1 MSAPSPVGWFDWTDE
16 AFRKAQAEDKPVV
29 LALHAEWCHGCHVM
43 DQATYADPEI
53 AELLNRDYVPIR
65 VDTDRRPDIHERYTM
80 GGWPTVAFLTPEG
93 DLLGGTTYVPR
104 DTMKRL
110 LVQLKVGYAMHRG
123 RLKEEIARR
132 DEKIAQ
138 VLERSGS
145 ARASLSMEIFRKTVR
160 GIVATFDPAYAGFG
174 QAPKYPLVPSLRVV
188 LQALQET
195 QGPDFQ
201 EVLGRTL
208 DAMGDRGLFDA
219 VEGGFFHYSTN
230 DLWTAPRFEKIGEDN
245 AGLISL
251 YLDASVVMGR
261 EKYADRARRTLE
273 WARAR
278 LWDEALGVF
287 GGSQRADEEYY
298 LLPPDRRARRAAPPV
313 DRTVY
318 TPTVAAFVS
327 AHLRAAEVLGEA
339 EWAQRGLR
347 ALEFLSRRCV
357 TDQGVAHY
365 HDGAP
370 RVFELLRDPVAL
382 AGALLDAHEFTG
394 DPRFLEEA
402 SRIMDAVPGRFW
414 REDEEGLGDRAP
426 APGDRGDLARPRK
439 QIHENALAALQF
451 ARLWR
456 IAGREEHRRW
466 AERILLGFP
475 DFLDGYGH
483 TTAEYAIAADWMVRP
498 PVEVGPD
505 ARREYVPRRVV
516 RR

>member
-1 MSAPSPVGWFDWTDE
+1 MNAPSPVRWFDWTDE

-43 DQATYADPEI
+43 DASTYGDPEI
-53 AELLNRDYVPIR
+53 AEILNRDYVPIR
-65 VDTDRRPDIHERYTM
+65 VDTERRPDIHERYTM

-93 DLLGGTTYVPR
+93 DLLGGTTFVPR

-110 LVQLKVGYAMHRG
+110 LVQLKVGYGMHRS

-138 VLERSGS
+138 VLERPG
-145 ARASLSMEIFRKTVR
+145 ATLGALSMEVFRKTLR
-160 GIVATFDPAYAGFG
+160 GIVATFDPAHAGFG
-174 QAPKYPLVPSLRVV
+174 QAPKYPLVASLRVV

-245 AGLISL
+245 AGLASL
-251 YLDASVVMGR
+251 YLDASLVMGR
-261 EKYADRARRTLE
+261 DTYAARARRTLE
-273 WARAR
+273 WARAT

-287 GGSQRADEEYY
+287 WGSQRADEEYY
-298 LLPPDRRARRAAPPV
+298 LLPPERRARRAPPPV
-313 DRTVY
+313 DRTVF
-318 TPTVAAFVS
+318 TPTVAALAS
-327 AHLRAAEVLGEA
+327 AHLRATEVLGEP
-339 EWAQRGLR
+339 EWAERGLR
-347 ALEFLSRRCV
+347 ALEFLRRELV
-357 TDQGVAHY
+357 TAEGVAHY
-365 HDGAP
+365 HDGRP
-370 RVFELLRDPVAL
+370 CVFGLLRDPVAL
-382 AGALLDAHEFTG
+382 AGALLDARDFTG
-394 DPRFLEEA
+394 ERRFLEEA
-402 SRIMDAVPGRFW
+402 AVLMDAVPGRFW
-414 REDEEGLGDRAP
+414 MEAEGGLGDRAP
-426 APGDRGDLARPRK
+426 APGDRGELARPRK

-456 IAGREEHRRW
+456 VAGREEHRRW
-466 AERILLGFP
+466 AERILLSFP

-483 TTAEYAIAADWMVRP
+483 ATAEYAIAADWMVRP
-498 PVEVGPD
+498 PTEVGPD
-505 ARREYVPRRVV
+505 GRREYVPRRVV